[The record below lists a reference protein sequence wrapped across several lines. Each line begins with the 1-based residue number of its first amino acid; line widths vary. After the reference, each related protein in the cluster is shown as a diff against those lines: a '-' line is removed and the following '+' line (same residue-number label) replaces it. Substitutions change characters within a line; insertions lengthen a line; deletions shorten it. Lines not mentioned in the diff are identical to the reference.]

1 MQMKPKTAELR
12 EMFESESLGA
22 PERAIGFVLWR
33 MFHQYQRAIDRA
45 LQPLD
50 LTHLQFTVLTL
61 IAWAA
66 KDGEDVTQVEL
77 SRSSDIHKMQ
87 LSNIL
92 KALEEKA
99 WIKRTS
105 SDIDVRAKNVELTR
119 TGFIRV
125 RKGLPIAIE
134 VQRQLFGDDGMPEGE
149 LLSRL
154 QTVLHDMEGG
164 GIQSER
170 S

>member
-1 MQMKPKTAELR
+1 MKPKPAELR
-12 EMFESESLGA
+12 EMFEHESLGA

-45 LQPLD
+45 LAPLD

-66 KDGEDVTQVEL
+66 KSGETVSQIEL

-92 KALEEKA
+92 KTLEQKG
-99 WIKRTS
+99 WVNRTS
-105 SDIDVRAKNVELTR
+105 SDADTRAKDVELTR
-119 TGFIRV
+119 AGLTRV
-125 RKGLPIAIE
+125 QKGLPIAIE
-134 VQRQLFGDDGMPEGE
+134 VQRLLFGEEGMPGGD
-149 LLSRL
+149 LLGRL
-154 QTVLHDMEGG
+154 VDVLEKMEDLTPR
-164 GIQSER
+164 EPT
-170 S
+170 